1 MKIEITPQF
10 QQKLRRQLIYISFD
24 KPFAAKNFSKLI
36 YSEIRKI
43 INMPYKHKQS
53 KFFDNKNFR
62 ELIVK
67 GYAINFEIIP
77 DKNKIVVFGLH
88 KWEDEL
94 NL

>member
-10 QQKLRRQLIYISFD
+10 QQRLRRQVIYISGD
-24 KPFAAKNFSKLI
+24 KPTAAQKLSKLI
-36 YSEIRKI
+36 YSEIRKVP
-43 INMPYKHKQS
+43 NMPYKHRQS
-53 KFFDNKNFR
+53 KFFEDKNFR

-67 GYAINFEIIP
+67 GYAINFEIVT
-77 DKNKIVVFGLH
+77 DENKIVVFGLH

>member
-1 MKIEITPQF
+1 MKVEITPQF
-10 QQKLRRQLIYISFD
+10 QQKLQIQVLYISAD
-24 KPFAAKNFSKLI
+24 KPIAAKKLSKLI

-43 INMPYKHKQS
+43 KFMPYKHKIS
-53 KFFDNKNFR
+53 KFFDDENFR

-67 GYAINFEIIP
+67 GYAINFEIITTEH
-77 DKNKIVVFGLH
+77 KIVVFGLH